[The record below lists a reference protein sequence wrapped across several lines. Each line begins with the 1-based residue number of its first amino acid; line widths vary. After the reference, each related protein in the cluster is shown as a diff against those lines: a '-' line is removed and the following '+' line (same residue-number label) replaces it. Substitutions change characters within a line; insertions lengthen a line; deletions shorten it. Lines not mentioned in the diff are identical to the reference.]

1 MKNAWYK
8 TKLAKAI
15 LVLLSILCSVTMV
28 VSVLWFVSYPVL
40 REELLNGKPAG
51 AYEDTLSFDTK
62 LQEYNYQVTYGL
74 SQNSIF
80 ETEGKFN
87 PNKIID
93 IKEYYEKM
101 TVSGENRSGLAY
113 TLGDILAWYEED
125 VSVYYSEE
133 DAISEEERVIVCE
146 KTDGTYYY
154 YSYAEFQARVKNGE
168 LQFLPEGEEKPVQGA
183 DKQQIMNMLKE
194 NVLEDYGA
202 DIKILDADGQVKYI
216 AFWQYNDV
224 QVAEKYRP
232 IGLNNLLQLVNE
244 NPEWNGQLQEIY
256 TMLQNVIETFGNS
269 YDGYASVN
277 SGIEEGDSNYY
288 YLYADLKSKKIYTN
302 KKEYSNPAEL
312 EENIK
317 KMKKL
322 GKYVVVRPK
331 LSEFESNLTNED
343 ALTWRDD
350 IKYSGPQTED
360 FVFVSAVDTSYP
372 IQDSF
377 YAENQLFE
385 KYASSGTVIAV
396 LGMIAFGM
404 LIVCLVWLTIVAG
417 RSNRDDELHLNWF
430 DAWKTEVAAT
440 VVIVLWLIPVL
451 LSGSILSLT
460 DLFMDLNNDLATLY
474 GYYNYV
480 MNSIPYV
487 IGGGIL
493 AAYTCL
499 MFLVGYLSLVRRL
512 KAGTMWK
519 NSVLHMIVQFVHQV
533 SINIGSVWKVVIIF
547 GGLFLIHGA
556 AQISG
561 HSVLFVILLPID
573 IVAFVYLVYQTI
585 GKKKI
590 KQGISQIAHGEIDYK
605 IDTTGLS
612 GEQKEV
618 AELVNVIG
626 TGLNKAVEKSVKN
639 ERLKTDLITNV
650 SHDIKTPL
658 TSIINYVEL
667 LKQENF
673 EDPKIRR
680 YIEVLEQK
688 SQRLKTLTED
698 VVEASKVSSGNISL
712 DMMNL
717 NLVEMIQQ
725 TSGEFQEKFAARNLE
740 EVLNLPE
747 EEAMICV
754 DGRRTWRVLEN
765 IYNNAAKY
773 AMEGSR
779 IYADLTVLEDQV
791 LFTLKNVS
799 AYPLNIS
806 ADELTER
813 FIRGD
818 ISRSTEGSGLGL
830 SIAKTLTEMQK
841 GQFELYLDGDLFKV
855 TIRFPRVKLL
865 TGDVAKLNFATS

>member
-101 TVSGENRSGLAY
+101 TVSGENRIGLAY
-113 TLGDILAWYEED
+113 TLGYILAWYEED

-658 TSIINYVEL
+658 TYIINYVEL

-855 TIRFPRVKLL
+855 TIRFPRVK
-865 TGDVAKLNFATS
+865 

>member
-133 DAISEEERVIVCE
+133 DAISEEERVVVCE

-855 TIRFPRVKLL
+855 TIRFPRVK
-865 TGDVAKLNFATS
+865 

>member
-799 AYPLNIS
+799 AYPLNTS

-855 TIRFPRVKLL
+855 TIRFPRVK
-865 TGDVAKLNFATS
+865 

>member
-1 MKNAWYK
+1 M
-8 TKLAKAI
+8 
-15 LVLLSILCSVTMV
+15 
-28 VSVLWFVSYPVL
+28 
-40 REELLNGKPAG
+40 
-51 AYEDTLSFDTK
+51 
-62 LQEYNYQVTYGL
+62 
-74 SQNSIF
+74 
-80 ETEGKFN
+80 
-87 PNKIID
+87 
-93 IKEYYEKM
+93 
-101 TVSGENRSGLAY
+101 
-113 TLGDILAWYEED
+113 
-125 VSVYYSEE
+125 
-133 DAISEEERVIVCE
+133 
-146 KTDGTYYY
+146 
-154 YSYAEFQARVKNGE
+154 
-168 LQFLPEGEEKPVQGA
+168 PEGDEKPVQGV

-202 DIKILDADGQVKYI
+202 GIKILDADGQVKYI

-232 IGLNNLLQLVNE
+232 IGFNNLLQLVNE

-404 LIVCLVWLTIVAG
+404 LIVCLVWLTTVAG
-417 RSNRDDELHLNWF
+417 RSNRDGELHLNWF

-487 IGGGIL
+487 IGGGML

-590 KQGISQIAHGEIDYK
+590 KQGISQIAQGEMDYK

-626 TGLNKAVEKSVKN
+626 TGLNTAVEKSVKN

-712 DMMNL
+712 DMINL

-855 TIRFPRVKLL
+855 TIRFPRVK
-865 TGDVAKLNFATS
+865 

>member
-343 ALTWRDD
+343 APTWRDD

-698 VVEASKVSSGNISL
+698 VVEASKVSSGNISM

-855 TIRFPRVKLL
+855 TIRFPRVK
-865 TGDVAKLNFATS
+865 

>member
-779 IYADLTVLEDQV
+779 IYTDLTVLEDQV

-855 TIRFPRVKLL
+855 TIRFPRVK
-865 TGDVAKLNFATS
+865 

>member
-680 YIEVLEQK
+680 YTEVLEQK

-855 TIRFPRVKLL
+855 TIRFPRVK
-865 TGDVAKLNFATS
+865 

>member
-855 TIRFPRVKLL
+855 TIRFPR
-865 TGDVAKLNFATS
+865 AK

>member
-773 AMEGSR
+773 AMEGNR

-855 TIRFPRVKLL
+855 TIRFPRVK
-865 TGDVAKLNFATS
+865 

>member
-417 RSNRDDELHLNWF
+417 RSNRGDELHLNWF

-855 TIRFPRVKLL
+855 TIRFPRVK
-865 TGDVAKLNFATS
+865 

>member
-343 ALTWRDD
+343 APTWRDD

-855 TIRFPRVKLL
+855 TIRFPRVK
-865 TGDVAKLNFATS
+865 

>member
-650 SHDIKTPL
+650 SHDI
-658 TSIINYVEL
+658 
-667 LKQENF
+667 
-673 EDPKIRR
+673 
-680 YIEVLEQK
+680 
-688 SQRLKTLTED
+688 
-698 VVEASKVSSGNISL
+698 
-712 DMMNL
+712 
-717 NLVEMIQQ
+717 
-725 TSGEFQEKFAARNLE
+725 
-740 EVLNLPE
+740 
-747 EEAMICV
+747 
-754 DGRRTWRVLEN
+754 
-765 IYNNAAKY
+765 
-773 AMEGSR
+773 
-779 IYADLTVLEDQV
+779 
-791 LFTLKNVS
+791 
-799 AYPLNIS
+799 
-806 ADELTER
+806 
-813 FIRGD
+813 
-818 ISRSTEGSGLGL
+818 
-830 SIAKTLTEMQK
+830 
-841 GQFELYLDGDLFKV
+841 
-855 TIRFPRVKLL
+855 
-865 TGDVAKLNFATS
+865 

>member
-168 LQFLPEGEEKPVQGA
+168 LLFLPEGEEKPVQGA

-855 TIRFPRVKLL
+855 TIRFPRVK
-865 TGDVAKLNFATS
+865 

>member
-474 GYYNYV
+474 GYYNYA

-855 TIRFPRVKLL
+855 TIRFPRVK
-865 TGDVAKLNFATS
+865 

>member
-350 IKYSGPQTED
+350 VKYSGPQTED

-404 LIVCLVWLTIVAG
+404 LIVCLVWLTTVAG

-818 ISRSTEGSGLGL
+818 ISRSPEGSGLGL

-855 TIRFPRVKLL
+855 TIRFPRVK
-865 TGDVAKLNFATS
+865 

>member
-302 KKEYSNPAEL
+302 KKEYSNPTEL

-855 TIRFPRVKLL
+855 TIRFPRVK
-865 TGDVAKLNFATS
+865 

>member
-216 AFWQYNDV
+216 AFWQYSDV

-855 TIRFPRVKLL
+855 TIRFPRVK
-865 TGDVAKLNFATS
+865 

>member
-40 REELLNGKPAG
+40 REELLNRKPAG

-350 IKYSGPQTED
+350 VKYSGPQTED

-385 KYASSGTVIAV
+385 KYASSGTVIVV

-404 LIVCLVWLTIVAG
+404 LIVCLVWLTTVAG

-855 TIRFPRVKLL
+855 TIRFPRVK
-865 TGDVAKLNFATS
+865 

>member
-154 YSYAEFQARVKNGE
+154 YFYAEFQARVKNGE

-818 ISRSTEGSGLGL
+818 ISRSTEGSGLGF

-855 TIRFPRVKLL
+855 TIRFPRVK
-865 TGDVAKLNFATS
+865 

>member
-573 IVAFVYLVYQTI
+573 IVAFVYLVYQII

-855 TIRFPRVKLL
+855 TIRFPRVK
-865 TGDVAKLNFATS
+865 

>member
-725 TSGEFQEKFAARNLE
+725 TSGEFHEKFAARNLE

-855 TIRFPRVKLL
+855 TIRFPRVK
-865 TGDVAKLNFATS
+865 

>member
-350 IKYSGPQTED
+350 VKYSGPQTED

-404 LIVCLVWLTIVAG
+404 LIVCLVWLTTVAG

-830 SIAKTLTEMQK
+830 SIAKTLTEMHK
-841 GQFELYLDGDLFKV
+841 GQFDLYLDGDLFKV
-855 TIRFPRVKLL
+855 TIRFPRVK
-865 TGDVAKLNFATS
+865 

>member
-385 KYASSGTVIAV
+385 KYASSRTVIAV

-855 TIRFPRVKLL
+855 TIRFPRVK
-865 TGDVAKLNFATS
+865 

>member
-404 LIVCLVWLTIVAG
+404 LIVCLVWLTTVAG

-451 LSGSILSLT
+451 LSGSILSRT

-855 TIRFPRVKLL
+855 TIRFPRVK
-865 TGDVAKLNFATS
+865 

>member
-818 ISRSTEGSGLGL
+818 IWRSTEGSGLGL

-855 TIRFPRVKLL
+855 TIRFPRVK
-865 TGDVAKLNFATS
+865 

>member
-639 ERLKTDLITNV
+639 ERLKTDLITNI

-855 TIRFPRVKLL
+855 TIRFPRVK
-865 TGDVAKLNFATS
+865 

>member
-256 TMLQNVIETFGNS
+256 TMLQNVSETFGNS

-855 TIRFPRVKLL
+855 TIRFPRVK
-865 TGDVAKLNFATS
+865 

>member
-350 IKYSGPQTED
+350 VKYSGPQTED

-377 YAENQLFE
+377 YAENQLLE

-404 LIVCLVWLTIVAG
+404 LIVCLVWLTTVAG

-855 TIRFPRVKLL
+855 TIRFPRVK
-865 TGDVAKLNFATS
+865 

>member
-28 VSVLWFVSYPVL
+28 VSVLWFVLYPVL

-343 ALTWRDD
+343 APTWRDD

-698 VVEASKVSSGNISL
+698 VVEASKVSSGNISM

-855 TIRFPRVKLL
+855 TIRFPRVK
-865 TGDVAKLNFATS
+865 

>member
-216 AFWQYNDV
+216 AFWQYSDV

-725 TSGEFQEKFAARNLE
+725 TSGEFQEKFAAHNLE

-855 TIRFPRVKLL
+855 TIRFPRVK
-865 TGDVAKLNFATS
+865 

>member
-62 LQEYNYQVTYGL
+62 LQEYNYQVIYGL
-74 SQNSIF
+74 SRNSIF

-93 IKEYYEKM
+93 IKEYYDKV

-113 TLGDILAWYEED
+113 TLGDILAWYEES
-125 VSVYYSEE
+125 VSVYYSVE
-133 DAISEEERVIVCE
+133 DAVSDEERVIVCE

-256 TMLQNVIETFGNS
+256 TMLQNVIETLGNS
-269 YDGYASVN
+269 YDVYASVN

-385 KYASSGTVIAV
+385 KYASSGTVIAI

-404 LIVCLVWLTIVAG
+404 LIVCLVWLTTVAG

-451 LSGSILSLT
+451 LSGSILALS
-460 DLFMDLNNDLATLY
+460 DLFRNLSNELVTLY

-487 IGGGIL
+487 IGGGML

-512 KAGTMWK
+512 KARTMWK
-519 NSVLHMIVQFVHQV
+519 NSVLHMIVQFVYQV
-533 SINIGSVWKVVIIF
+533 SINIGSVWKVVVIF

-585 GKKKI
+585 GKKRI
-590 KQGISQIAHGEIDYK
+590 KQGISRIAQGEMDYK
-605 IDTTGLS
+605 IDTAGLS

-626 TGLNKAVEKSVKN
+626 TGLNTAVEKSVKN

-779 IYADLTVLEDQV
+779 IYADLNVLEDQV

-855 TIRFPRVKLL
+855 TIRFPRVK
-865 TGDVAKLNFATS
+865 

>member
-417 RSNRDDELHLNWF
+417 RSNREDELHLNWF

-855 TIRFPRVKLL
+855 TIRFPRVK
-865 TGDVAKLNFATS
+865 

>member
-799 AYPLNIS
+799 AYPLNVS

-855 TIRFPRVKLL
+855 TIRFPRVK
-865 TGDVAKLNFATS
+865 

>member
-855 TIRFPRVKLL
+855 TIRFSRVK
-865 TGDVAKLNFATS
+865 